1 MTSPYKD
8 RKKLA
13 CALKASMPG
22 LSEREKGP
30 SSAGRVL
37 QHEQSSEFNPQHQ
50 INQAWQYIPVIPAH
64 GVEAAGSEVRG
75 QLSYIDSSKPVEIG
89 DPFQ

>member
-1 MTSPYKD
+1 
-8 RKKLA
+8 
-13 CALKASMPG
+13 MPG
-22 LSEREKGP
+22 LSEREKAP

-37 QHEQSSEFNPQHQ
+37 QREQSSEFNPQHQ
-50 INQAWQYIPVIPAH
+50 INQARQYIPVIPAH

-75 QLSYIDSSKPVEIG
+75 QLSYIDSSKLVEIG